1 MKNNIQMFLFGA
13 FLLALGYWW
22 YYTYTHVVTMEM
34 VYRDGVTEKS
44 YSIAPRFTRLIVTN
58 DKDSSYVFYDE
69 NGKSVVAIESKEV
82 KNLEFINN

>member
-1 MKNNIQMFLFGA
+1 MYIVFV
-13 FLLALGYWW
+13 LLAIIGYWW
-22 YYTYTHVVTMEM
+22 YYTYTYVVTMEM

-44 YSIAPRFTRLIVTN
+44 YTIAPRFTRLIVTN